1 VRTGAQPGMLIFFR
15 VLQGIG
21 GGGLQPSEQ
30 AILADTFP
38 ASKRGMAFAVYGMAV
53 VVAPAIGP
61 TLGGWI
67 TDNFTWRWIFYI
79 NVPIGLISL
88 FLTNRLVED
97 PPFLKREQER
107 RRNIRA
113 DYVGLGLI
121 TLAIASLQI
130 ALDKGRSQI
139 GFRLRGSRVFSSW
152 PPMPSWS
159 GLFGSGTIRTLS
171 WTSIYSRSAIS
182 RRRCSSALRWD
193 SPCTARRS

>member
-1 VRTGAQPGMLIFFR
+1 
-15 VLQGIG
+15 
-21 GGGLQPSEQ
+21 
-30 AILADTFP
+30 
-38 ASKRGMAFAVYGMAV
+38 MAFAVYGMAV
-53 VVAPAIGP
+53 VRGARHRP

-107 RRNIRA
+107 RRGIRA

-130 ALDKGRSQI
+130 ALDKGRSQMVFVSVDH
-139 GFRLRGSRVFSSW
+139 GSSHRGRLAFMVW
-152 PPMPSWS
+152 IVW
-159 GLFGSGTIRTLS
+159 SGTIRTLS
-171 WTSIYSRSAIS
+171 WTSIYSRSAIFATAMFFKLYAGTRPVQHDGHDS
-182 RRRCSSALRWD
+182 AVSAGATGLPGGEGRGGAGRRRDHNGFACCRSSE
-193 SPCTARRS
+193 